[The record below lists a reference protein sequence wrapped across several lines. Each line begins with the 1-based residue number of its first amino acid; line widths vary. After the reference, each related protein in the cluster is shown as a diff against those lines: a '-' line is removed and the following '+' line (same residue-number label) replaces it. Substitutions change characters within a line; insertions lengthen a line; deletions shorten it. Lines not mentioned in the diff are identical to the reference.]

1 MKNQIFTLKFGINR
15 CYIIKGKGAV
25 LIDGGPP
32 DKGRAFTKILSK
44 YSIDPRDIQL
54 IVLTHGD
61 FDHVGSSGDFKA
73 LTGAKIL
80 IHEKDRRNL
89 EEGLFNWPPGTTGW
103 GKTLRFM
110 LAPLLSKKIFFP
122 GVKADIIL
130 NENEFLLNDFG
141 IEGKI
146 VYTPGHTPGSVSVLL
161 NSGEAFVGC
170 LAHNNFPFK
179 FRPGLPIFAEDQE
192 EVKKS
197 WKTLVS
203 QGAKMIYPAH
213 GNPFPIEK
221 IKKYL

>member
-15 CYIIKGKGAV
+15 CYIIKGKNAI

-32 DKGRAFTKILSK
+32 DKGKAFTKILSN
-44 YSIDPRDIQL
+44 YSIHPQDIQL

-73 LTGAKIL
+73 LTGAKIA
-80 IHEKDRRNL
+80 IHEEDRRNL
-89 EEGLFNWPPGTTGW
+89 EESLFNWPPGTTRW
-103 GKTLRFM
+103 GKTFRFM
-110 LAPLLSKKIFFP
+110 LAPLLSKKISFQA
-122 GVKADIIL
+122 VKADIVL
-130 NENEFLLNDFG
+130 SENEFLLNDFG

-146 VYTPGHTPGSVSVLL
+146 IYTPGHTPGSVSVLL
-161 NSGEAFVGC
+161 NTGEAFVGC

-179 FRPGLPIFAEDQE
+179 YRPGLPIFADDLEK
-192 EVKKS
+192 VKKS
-197 WKTLVS
+197 WKILIG

-213 GNPFPIEK
+213 GNPFSIEK